1 VKGVEEDLKIFL
13 EDFVDFLDGLEASIV
28 KLKKQIHKLVGVI
41 EVKPKLSEETFNI
54 LKWENEKGSRLGE
67 YEVAYKKP
75 ESSGKLES
83 RLQYFE
89 G

>member
-1 VKGVEEDLKIFL
+1 VEEDLKIFL